1 MISYSTR
8 KNIKGILIPN
18 GIIKVIEEFFT
29 EIENLKKRPI
39 IIAIDG
45 HSSCGKSTLS
55 KDLAQTLGYR
65 HIDTGAMYRVVT
77 YYFLQNKIDIKDPMQ
92 VNDALDQITI
102 DFIVIGDQS
111 HTRLNG
117 WDAEK
122 EIRSLEVSQFV
133 SEVSAISAVRR
144 FLVTQ
149 QQQMG
154 KNKAIVMDGRDIGT
168 VVFPE
173 AELKIFMT
181 ADIKIR
187 AQRRYEEMIA
197 KGSKDSFQ
205 QIQENLAKRDYID
218 SNRSDSPLKM
228 ADDAVIIDSSY
239 LNRSEQ
245 LVKAIALAA
254 TVNPKL

>member
-1 MISYSTR
+1 
-8 KNIKGILIPN
+8 
-18 GIIKVIEEFFT
+18 
-29 EIENLKKRPI
+29 
-39 IIAIDG
+39 
-45 HSSCGKSTLS
+45 
-55 KDLAQTLGYR
+55 
-65 HIDTGAMYRVVT
+65 
-77 YYFLQNKIDIKDPMQ
+77 MQ
-92 VNDALDQITI
+92 INDALDQITI

-133 SEVSAISAVRR
+133 SEVSTISAVRR
-144 FLVTQ
+144 FLVSQ

-228 ADDAVIIDSSY
+228 ADDAVIIDSSN